1 MIKKKFD
8 HRFGMISSLVA
19 KHDIQA
25 GEEVVLLYLLW
36 SQYCFMF
43 SVITKRKNVFAAKVT
58 VNYRLPLHLA
68 PSWFRD
74 CWTRWRQDLGRKSSV
89 VQQQESDR
97 KSGRKKNE
105 GQETNDE
112 EEKQGNNDEFHSMEL
127 LEERFEEAEEEKERW
142 K

>member
-1 MIKKKFD
+1 
-8 HRFGMISSLVA
+8 MISSLVA
-19 KHDIQA
+19 KQEIHA
-25 GEEVVLLYLLW
+25 GEEVILLYFLW
-36 SQYCFMF
+36 SQYCFIF
-43 SVITKRKNVFAAKVT
+43 GVITKQKNVFAPKVT

-74 CWTRWRQDLGRKSSV
+74 CWTKWHHDLGRKALEV
-89 VQQQESDR
+89 EEKESDR

-112 EEKQGNNDEFHSMEL
+112 EEKQGTKDKFHSKEL

>member
-1 MIKKKFD
+1 
-8 HRFGMISSLVA
+8 
-19 KHDIQA
+19 
-25 GEEVVLLYLLW
+25 
-36 SQYCFMF
+36 MF

-74 CWTRWRQDLGRKSSV
+74 CWTRWQQDLGKKALEV
-89 VQQQESDR
+89 EEKESDR
-97 KSGRKKNE
+97 KSGRKENE

-127 LEERFEEAEEEKERW
+127 LEERFEEAEEEKER
-142 K
+142 